1 MLLIADRLVH
11 VNLETEFRYSLPNL
25 TLTMQALPYLAT
37 QIHSYNFLGV
47 KWWLYPIRNLHNNN
61 GKKSQRMIYLNMLL
75 VEISQ
80 KKVSIVAVIETH
92 SMWQIV
98 SIL

>member
-47 KWWLYPIRNLHNNN
+47 NDDYIPLEIYIIIMV
-61 GKKSQRMIYLNMLL
+61 KSLK
-75 VEISQ
+75 E
-80 KKVSIVAVIETH
+80 
-92 SMWQIV
+92 
-98 SIL
+98 